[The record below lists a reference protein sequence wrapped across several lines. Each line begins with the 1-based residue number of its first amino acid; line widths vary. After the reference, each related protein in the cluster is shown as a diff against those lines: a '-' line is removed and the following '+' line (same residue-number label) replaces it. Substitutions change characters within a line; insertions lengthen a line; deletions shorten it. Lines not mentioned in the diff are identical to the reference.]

1 MFNWKATILGSVLA
15 IILGILLGTI
25 TGTIGSYLGVIL
37 AGIVVG
43 YIVNEDIRN
52 GAIHGAIIGVIGG
65 IILGILAIILVLSIG
80 GTLEALIAVEGLTA
94 IILTIIIWGI
104 LGAIGGILG
113 ALITERMNQELPA
126 EKKQSKDFKIETGPN
141 IKFERENM
149 VRCLCSQC
157 PVQKES
163 ECAQNKMKMLQI
175 SMKGMSPE
183 PSDFPGMYCANGK
196 AICSDL
202 DPDKT
207 CKCINC
213 DVWKE
218 NNLNSGQPSTYFCQN
233 GKAK

>member
-1 MFNWKATILGSVLA
+1 MFNWKATTLGVILA
-15 IILGILLGTI
+15 IILGILIGTI

-43 YIVNEDIRN
+43 YMVNENIQN
-52 GAIHGAIIGVIGG
+52 GAIHGAIIGIIGS
-65 IILGILAIILVLSIG
+65 IILAILTIIVVLSIG
-80 GTLEALIAVEGLTA
+80 GTIDALIAVGGLNA
-94 IILTIIIWGI
+94 IIQTIITWGI
-104 LGAIGGILG
+104 LGTIGGAFG
-113 ALITERMNQELPA
+113 ALINKQMNKELPA
-126 EKKQSKDFKIETGPN
+126 EKKPSKDSKIEAVPN

-149 VRCLCSQC
+149 VKCICQQC

-202 DPDKT
+202 DPDKK
-207 CKCINC
+207 CNCINC

-218 NNLNSGQPSTYFCQN
+218 HNLNSRQPGIYFCQN

>member
-1 MFNWKATILGSVLA
+1 MFNWKATTLGFILA
-15 IILGILLGTI
+15 IILSILLGTI
-25 TGTIGSYLGVIL
+25 TGTIGSYLGVII
-37 AGIVVG
+37 AGIIVG

-52 GAIHGAIIGVIGG
+52 GTIHGAIIGIIGG
-65 IILGILAIILVLSIG
+65 IILGILSIITVISIG
-80 GTLEALIAVEGLTA
+80 GTLDTLIAIVGLTA
-94 IILTIIIWGI
+94 ILLTIITWGI
-104 LGAIGGILG
+104 LGAIGGALG
-113 ALITERMNQELPA
+113 ALITERMNRELSA
-126 EKKQSKDFKIETGPN
+126 EKKHSKDFKTETGPN

-149 VRCLCSQC
+149 VKCLCQQC

-202 DPDKT
+202 NPHKT

-218 NNLNSGQPSTYFCQN
+218 NNLNSGQPGIYFCQN

>member
-1 MFNWKATILGSVLA
+1 MFNWKATILGVILA

-43 YIVNEDIRN
+43 YMVNQDIQN
-52 GAIHGAIIGVIGG
+52 GTIHGAIIG
-65 IILGILAIILVLSIG
+65 IISSIILAIITIITVISIG
-80 GTLEALIAVEGLTA
+80 GTIEALIAVGGLNA

-104 LGAIGGILG
+104 LGTIGGALG
-113 ALITERMNQELPA
+113 TLITKRNKELLPQ
-126 EKKQSKDFKIETGPN
+126 KKSSKNSKIETGPN

-149 VRCLCSQC
+149 VRCLCPQC

-218 NNLNSGQPSTYFCQN
+218 NNLNSGQPGIYFCQN